1 MMEIRKVQIGTALDQ
16 LIPDQTQQPSHDM
29 GIPDANGGYLWDGLQ
44 VCEAFVRFSGLLCW
58 CRVITG
64 LDDWQL
70 LHHTWRQY
78 ILTRLDDIQRLYDAW
93 YADYNP
99 LNNYDMSETEH
110 RGNKVDK
117 STTTATPSGSTKT
130 TDQIKRVGFNEA
142 TAQLTD
148 ETTSEITYDDYSQE
162 TEMVLDNTLSGELGQ
177 GYHALDDR
185 TMTRSGN
192 IGVMSSQ
199 DLIIR
204 EWSVRSKVLLYS
216 IIEDFVSEWCYS
228 VKGVW

>member
-1 MMEIRKVQIGTALDQ
+1 
-16 LIPDQTQQPSHDM
+16 M

-99 LNNYDMSETEH
+99 VSNYDMTETEH
-110 RGNKVDK
+110 KGQKVDK
-117 STTTATPSGSTKT
+117 AKTTATPSGSTKT
-130 TDQIKRVGFNEA
+130 TNQISRVGFNA
-142 TAQLTD
+142 TTAQLTD
-148 ETTSEITYDDYSQE
+148 ESTSEITYNDYKQE
-162 TEMVLDNTLSGELGQ
+162 TESVLDNTLTGDLGQ

-185 TMTRSGN
+185 ELTRSGN
-192 IGVMSSQ
+192 IGVTTTQHMMEQ
-199 DLIIR
+199 
-204 EWSVRSKVLLYS
+204 EWAVRSRVLLYS
-216 IIEDFVSEWCYS
+216 IIEDFVSTWCYS